1 MFDVWLKITPDN
13 RFTVFVPHAE
23 MGQGVHTSLAMM
35 LADELDAD
43 WNQIDVVEA
52 PAHPEYANY
61 ALGHEHHRTKQ
72 QTYTCREAGPASHL
86 HQAPFTCSSGLMFCQ
101 SGGTGDLAR
110 FCYDPGLC
118 IICCIRMAVRRANR
132 HQIAYICRRCFHP
145 AMPASLASHDSGL

>member
-61 ALGHEHHRTKQ
+61 ALGHDVVEMYVNFPVWMTQTVDGLALRGSQLLSEQRT
-72 QTYTCREAGPASHL
+72 
-86 HQAPFTCSSGLMFCQ
+86 
-101 SGGTGDLAR
+101 GGSRSVKATG
-110 FCYDPGLC
+110 
-118 IICCIRMAVRRANR
+118 
-132 HQIAYICRRCFHP
+132 QIAMRTTGAAARVVLC
-145 AMPASLASHDSGL
+145 